1 LLLNAGV
8 QPSAVKHKFTATA
21 FEAAAAFVA
30 DKSIDA
36 CVSWAPDIY
45 NIPDKVKGTRVLTTT
60 AEANKLIADVWAAR
74 ADFAKDHPEVIKGL
88 VAGIFDGM
96 DRLQDATQ
104 REKAYAWMAEG
115 YGMQADEVK
124 AMAND
129 AHSTNFAENKA
140 FFLNANDPANFE
152 RTWKNVTFVYREL
165 GLVDTPTRF
174 DEVMDF
180 GVLQELDKGGSF
192 AHQKD
197 ESRASFAPTSY
208 KKISAE
214 SPILT
219 QTIRI
224 NFYPNSANVYEPQH
238 DENGKP
244 VTNTLYDPS
253 VAATLEKVARLVG
266 QYERGVVAVVGHT
279 DSSMKGKGTRFED
292 VKALSNDRAEAVK
305 QALVKKYNFDP
316 NKFTVEGKGWD
327 EPANPDDPM
336 NQALNRRVEISVYP
350 PESK

>member
-1 LLLNAGV
+1 M
-8 QPSAVKHKFTATA
+8 
-21 FEAAAAFVA
+21 
-30 DKSIDA
+30 I
-36 CVSWAPDIY
+36 
-45 NIPDKVKGTRVLTTT
+45 LTTT

-88 VAGIFDGM
+88 VAGIFEGM
-96 DRLQDATQ
+96 DRLQDPTQ

-115 YGMQADEVK
+115 YGMQADEVQR
-124 AMAND
+124 D
-129 AHSTNFAENKA
+129 AQRRALDQLRGEQG
-140 FFLNANDPANFE
+140 LLPE
-152 RTWKNVTFVYREL
+152 RQRPGQLRAHLEERDLRVPRAGPHRHAGPL
-165 GLVDTPTRF
+165 RRGDGLRA
-174 DEVMDF
+174 
-180 GVLQELDKGGSF
+180 LQELDKAGSF

-244 VTNTLYDPS
+244 VSNTLYDPS

-266 QYERGVVAVVGHT
+266 PVRARRGGGRRPHRLVDEGQGA
-279 DSSMKGKGTRFED
+279 
-292 VKALSNDRAEAVK
+292 RASR
-305 QALVKKYNFDP
+305 
-316 NKFTVEGKGWD
+316 T
-327 EPANPDDPM
+327 
-336 NQALNRRVEISVYP
+336 
-350 PESK
+350 